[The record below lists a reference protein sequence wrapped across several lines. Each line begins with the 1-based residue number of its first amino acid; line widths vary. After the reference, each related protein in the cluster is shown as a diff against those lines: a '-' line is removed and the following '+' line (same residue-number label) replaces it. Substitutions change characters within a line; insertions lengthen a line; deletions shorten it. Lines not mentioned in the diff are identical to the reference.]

1 MLRSYENAHAR
12 ESRRIHCRVRCRVSG
27 LTVRPGVKVGLSRSR
42 ILTGTS
48 LSTVPRPSAPSPSPG
63 LAVRT
68 PDEVVAYCS
77 WTSNYYTTVNR
88 SCLDRFGYNSR
99 AAPEVPLALLSAAG
113 PGCSFTSSGIR
124 LLSTSFA

>member
-1 MLRSYENAHAR
+1 MSCVRSY
-12 ESRRIHCRVRCRVSG
+12 
-27 LTVRPGVKVGLSRSR
+27 RPAGGGVKVGLLQP
-42 ILTGTS
+42 IADTVTGTS